1 MTILSHFFGTPH
13 ITSEQTKESLKW
25 RWRGITKN
33 QKTTGKCPIS
43 TKKKKTLPVFSKL
56 GRAKALILVFIM

>member
-33 QKTTGKCPIS
+33 QKTTGKCPIP
-43 TKKKKTLPVFSKL
+43 TKKIKKSQFSLNWEEQKHL
-56 GRAKALILVFIM
+56 S